1 MLGKKTFKKRHLS
14 CLDMYLVSIWAC
26 KKQFQH
32 MKCTRLWIHEDSTFP
47 QSSPGWT
54 CIIMFKTKVPIER
67 QCASMRLM
75 CVWITSTWA
84 YVVQAAHFA
93 PSGLSQGWVNTDP
106 MVLGGTIQC
115 QGKGQLSVLGSIRS
129 EKNTKREGKSRL
141 KWRGPGEYVSNRPSS
156 GCVSICI
163 QHVHRRDH
171 DPPLPFPCS
180 PHWAQQAC
188 KVTTELNG
196 ADWGT
201 I

>member
-1 MLGKKTFKKRHLS
+1 MNLHNN
-14 CLDMYLVSIWAC
+14 V
-26 KKQFQH
+26 QNQ
-32 MKCTRLWIHEDSTFP
+32 STHREAMRFNETYVCVNNIYM
-47 QSSPGWT
+47 SLCGAGSALCSLRAKPG
-54 CIIMFKTKVPIER
+54 
-67 QCASMRLM
+67 
-75 CVWITSTWA
+75 
-84 YVVQAAHFA
+84 
-93 PSGLSQGWVNTDP
+93 VNTDP

-196 ADWGT
+196 AD
-201 I
+201 